1 MSYSLSLL
9 TSRLQEKI
17 TLKSSSTMLKV
28 KKRREK
34 EVEEAEE

>member
-1 MSYSLSLL
+1 MSYPVSLP